1 MSCPLQAHSYYL
13 VYLQN
18 TKLLVVR
25 RNSSDTGLHF
35 AFSHLLPPA
44 IFFSSTIRGEVF
56 TVSRGMR
63 YGRIGTVLRLHDSAT
78 LAYTR
83 VSDVYGGRVQR
94 RPAQKG
100 KSGFILNGL
109 REMGVQE

>member
-1 MSCPLQAHSYYL
+1 MCGPLQAHSNV

-18 TKLLVVR
+18 TKLFVDR

-44 IFFSSTIRGEVF
+44 NFFSSTIRGEVF
-56 TVSRGMR
+56 TVSCGMR
-63 YGRIGTVLRLHDSAT
+63 YGRIGAVSRLHDSVT

-83 VSDVYGGRVQR
+83 VSDVYDGRVQR

-100 KSGFILNGL
+100 KSDFIWNGL
-109 REMGVQE
+109 REMGVRE